1 MSSDKAVNLD
11 LKLFKKKVENMQIL
25 MLVNSTALRAL
36 QNKLGK
42 NMLQLHWQH
51 STKEHHNFPQTLLL
65 K

>member
-1 MSSDKAVNLD
+1 
-11 LKLFKKKVENMQIL
+11 MQIL

-42 NMLQLHWQH
+42 NMLQLYWQH
-51 STKEHHNFPQTLLL
+51 STKEQHNFPQTLLL